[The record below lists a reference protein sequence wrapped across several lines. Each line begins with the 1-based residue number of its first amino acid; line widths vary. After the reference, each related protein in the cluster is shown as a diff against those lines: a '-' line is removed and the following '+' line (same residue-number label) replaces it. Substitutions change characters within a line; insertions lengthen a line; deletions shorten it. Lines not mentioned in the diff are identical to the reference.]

1 MDKDPTPKPFYQSLY
16 FQVITAIVIGVL
28 LGHFYPETGAAMK
41 PLGDGFIKLIK
52 MIIAPIIFCTVVVG
66 IAGMEDMK
74 KVGKTGGLALLY
86 FEIVSTLALV
96 IGLVIINLVKPG
108 EGMNVDP
115 SALDTKSIAAYTGPG
130 KMQGTVDFLLHVIP
144 STVVDAFAKGEILQV
159 LLFSVMFG
167 FALHKFGGR
176 GTLVFDLIEKG
187 SHVLFSI
194 VGIIMK
200 VAPIGAFGAMAF
212 TIGKYGVGSLLSLGK
227 LMGTFYITCLF
238 FIFVVLGLIAK
249 LHGFSI
255 WKFIKYIKEELLI
268 VLGTSSSESV
278 LPRMMAKMENLGAR
292 KSVVGLVIPTGYS
305 FNLDGTSIY
314 LTMAAVFIAQAT
326 NTPMT
331 LTQQLTLLGVL
342 LLTSKGAAGIT
353 GSGFIVLAATL
364 SAVGGVPVAGLALIL
379 GIDRFMSEARALTNL
394 IGNGVATM
402 VVARWTGDL
411 DMKRMHSQLNNETA
425 AEAEEPE
432 AVLDQVE
439 HHMPPTSAAASSADR
454 ADGRMPLPA
463 SR

>member
-1 MDKDPTPKPFYQSLY
+1 MSNTPTQKPIYKSLY
-16 FQVITAIVIGVL
+16 AQVLFAVVVGVL
-28 LGHFYPETGAAMK
+28 LGHFYPQVGTDMK

-86 FEIVSTLALV
+86 FEIVSTLALIV
-96 IGLVIINLVKPG
+96 GLIIVNFVQPG
-108 EGMNVDP
+108 AGMNVDA
-115 SALDTKSIAAYTGPG
+115 STLDTKGIAAYTGPG
-130 KMQGTVDFLLHVIP
+130 KMQGTVEFLMNVIP
-144 STVVDAFAKGEILQV
+144 TSVVDAFAKGEILQV
-159 LLFSVMFG
+159 LLFSVLFG

-176 GTLVFDLIEKG
+176 GTMVFDFIEKL
-187 SHVLFSI
+187 SHVLFDI

-212 TIGKYGVGSLLSLGK
+212 TIGKYGVASLFSLGK
-227 LMGTFYITCLF
+227 LMGTFYLTCLIF
-238 FIFVVLGLIAK
+238 VFVVLGIISK
-249 LHGFSI
+249 LHGFSV
-255 WKFIKYIKEELLI
+255 WKFVKYIKEELLI

-278 LPRMMAKMENLGAR
+278 LPRMMEKLENLGAR

-326 NTPMT
+326 DTPMD
-331 LTQQLTLLGVL
+331 LTQQLTLLAVL

-394 IGNGVATM
+394 VGNGVATL
-402 VVARWTGDL
+402 VVAKWTGDL
-411 DMKRMHSQLNNETA
+411 DMQRLHDGLNNPSALEADAPETI
-425 AEAEEPE
+425 
-432 AVLDQVE
+432 LDQQQA
-439 HHMPPTSAAASSADR
+439 HMTS
-454 ADGRMPLPA
+454 GKH
-463 SR
+463 